1 MIAVRPE
8 QEDDAAAIADVNRLA
23 FGREDEA
30 RLVAA
35 LRASA
40 AFIPALSLVAV
51 DGGTVVGHILFS
63 PVTIHT
69 ASGPRT
75 ALGLGPMAVRP
86 ERQGQGIGS
95 ALVREGLAAC
105 RRARGEVEVA
115 AVVVVGH
122 AGFYPRF
129 GFTSARAYGLE
140 SPFDLSDANWMA
152 CELEP
157 GVLRDNAGRVTYPPA
172 FDAVP

>member
-8 QEDDAAAIADVNRLA
+8 HEDDAAAITAVNRSA
-23 FGREDEA
+23 FGRDDEA
-30 RLVAA
+30 RLIAA

-40 AFIPALSLVAV
+40 TFIPALSLVAV
-51 DGGTVVGHILFS
+51 DDGAVVGHILFS

-69 ASGPRT
+69 VSGPRT

-105 RRARGEVEVA
+105 RRARDEMDVA

-140 SPFDLSDANWMA
+140 PPFDLSDANWMA
-152 CELEP
+152 CEMEP
-157 GVLRDNAGRVTYPPA
+157 GALRDNAGRVTYPPA
-172 FDAVP
+172 FDVL